1 LISCINNK
9 VKMKIVVFTGAGV
22 SKESGIDTFR
32 DSGGTW
38 EEYNVEDV
46 ATPAGWKKDRELV
59 LEFYNTRRKQL
70 SEVEP
75 NDAHKLIAE
84 LEKDHDVTIV
94 TQNVDDLHE
103 RAGST
108 KVYHLHGELT
118 KSQSGLDPKLTYNCG
133 YEPTVIGQKCEMGSQ
148 LRPHVVWFGEYPNNV
163 IEAYEAIGEC
173 DTLLIIGTTL
183 FIEYT
188 TQMLGSV
195 RIPHNKNMGKAEVFF
210 IDPNPTTILDHR
222 VKDINYIKEPATVGM
237 KKFVDGLNE
246 LVG

>member
-1 LISCINNK
+1 
-9 VKMKIVVFTGAGV
+9 MKIVVFTGAGV

-38 EEYNVEDV
+38 EQHSVEDV
-46 ATPAGWKKDRELV
+46 ATPKGWKKDKELV
-59 LEFYNTRRKQL
+59 LEFYNARRKQL

-84 LEKDHDVTIV
+84 LEKNHEVTVI

-108 KVYHLHGELT
+108 KVLHLHGELT
-118 KSQSGLDPKLTYNCG
+118 KAQSSLDPNLVYHKG
-133 YEPTVIGQKCEMGSQ
+133 YEPTQIGEKCDKGSQ
-148 LRPHVVWFGEYPNNV
+148 LRPHVVWFGEFPNNV
-163 IEAYEAIGEC
+163 IESQQALMEC
-173 DTLLIIGTTL
+173 DVLLIVGTTL

-188 TQMLGSV
+188 TRLLGTC
-195 RIPHNKNMGKAEVFF
+195 RDKHNPNMGKAEVFF
-210 IDPNPTTILDHR
+210 VDPNPPRILDYR
-222 VKDINYIKEPATVGM
+222 VPDINYIEEPATVGV

>member
-1 LISCINNK
+1 
-9 VKMKIVVFTGAGV
+9 MKIVVFTGAGV

-38 EEYNVEDV
+38 EEHNVEDV
-46 ATPAGWKKDRELV
+46 ATPAGWKKDKELV
-59 LEFYNTRRKQL
+59 LKFYNDRRKQL

-75 NDAHKLIAE
+75 NEAHKLIAG
-84 LEKDHDVTIV
+84 LEENHDVTIV

-118 KSQSGLDPKLTYNCG
+118 KAQSSLDPKMTYDCG
-133 YEPTVIGQKCEMGSQ
+133 YEPTEIGQKCERGSQ

-163 IEAYEAIGEC
+163 IEAYEALGEC
-173 DTLLIIGTTL
+173 DVLLIIGTTL

-195 RIPHNKNMGKAEVFF
+195 RLSHNKNMGKAEVFF
-210 IDPNPTTILDHR
+210 VDPNPPRILNHR
-222 VKDINYIKEPATVGM
+222 VKDINYIEEPATVGV

-246 LVG
+246 LVN

>member
-1 LISCINNK
+1 
-9 VKMKIVVFTGAGV
+9 MKIVVFTGAGV

-38 EEYNVEDV
+38 EQHSVEDV
-46 ATPAGWKKDRELV
+46 ATPAGWKKNRELV
-59 LEFYNTRRKQL
+59 LEFYNARRKQL

-75 NDAHKLIAE
+75 NEAHKLIAE
-84 LEKDHDVTIV
+84 LEKDHEVTVI

-108 KVYHLHGELT
+108 NVLHLHGELT
-118 KSQSGLDPKLTYNCG
+118 KAQSSLDNNLVYYKG
-133 YEPTVIGQKCEMGSQ
+133 YEPTEIGEKCDKGSQ
-148 LRPHVVWFGEYPNNV
+148 LRPHVVWFGEFPNNV
-163 IEAYEAIGEC
+163 IEAYDAIGEC
-173 DTLLIIGTTL
+173 DVLLIIGTTL

-195 RIPHNKNMGKAEVFF
+195 RGVRRMNPNEAEVFF
-210 IDPNPTTILDHR
+210 VDPNPPRILDYR
-222 VKDINYIKEPATVGM
+222 VPGINYIEEPATIGV